1 MKLES
6 TRILKKM
13 DGFSVLLAFVMATA
27 FQGFYSVAYDLSA
40 RLTSW
45 VGGSSLDDGFGYVGP
60 GTLWQDKYL
69 NPLFNCLI
77 WLIAIEL
84 VLQVAKYLKA
94 QRKK

>member
-6 TRILKKM
+6 TRILKKL
-13 DGFSVLLAFVMATA
+13 DGFSVLLALVMAFA
-27 FQGFYSVAYDLSA
+27 FQSFYSAAYDISA

-45 VGGSSLDDGFGYVGP
+45 VGGSDYMSGYMGP
-60 GTLWQDKYL
+60 GGTWQDRYL

-94 QRKK
+94 QHKK